1 MPEILHKELSYA
13 IVGAATEVH
22 RILGPGFLEA
32 VYEAALAHE
41 LTLRDIPFEIQKRL
55 PVQYKGHLVG
65 DYVADLVVDRTII
78 LELKA
83 VSRLTPVHEAQA
95 HNYLAA
101 TGLHLAILLNFG
113 AASLQQK
120 RIVRWKAAT
129 NPSDLLGTGCANCTE
144 RQCA

>member
-1 MPEILHKELSYA
+1 MPVASIFEGGIFSITWGGGRA
-13 IVGAATEVH
+13 VH

-41 LTLRDIPFEIQKRL
+41 LTLRGIHFERQKKL
-55 PVQYKGHLVG
+55 PVTYKDQLVG
-65 DYVADLVVDRTII
+65 DYVADLVVEEQII

-83 VSRLTPVHEAQA
+83 VSALTPAHEAQA

-113 AASLQQK
+113 AESLQQK
-120 RIVRWKAAT
+120 RIVR
-129 NPSDLLGTGCANCTE
+129 
-144 RQCA
+144 